1 MKVEA
6 IIAKSELESG
16 VEKTEAQVKEALE
29 EKLAFLFQVQ
39 MSHQQAQNFP
49 KCLESIEMQGQIL
62 RQLFKDEVNT
72 KVVSNSFLRAQFQM
86 RVGDFASSC
95 ESIEQTIEN
104 AEKIKDD
111 FKEDLAIVMAKFM
124 V

>member
-1 MKVEA
+1 
-6 IIAKSELESG
+6 
-16 VEKTEAQVKEALE
+16 
-29 EKLAFLFQVQ
+29 
-39 MSHQQAQNFP
+39 
-49 KCLESIEMQGQIL
+49 
-62 RQLFKDEVNT
+62 
-72 KVVSNSFLRAQFQM
+72 M